1 MPRCRSLRR
10 RWFRAIISL
19 RAHHF
24 RRTAACRSVTSWLP
38 SAIAFADGAA
48 AAEQPCRPTW
58 PWSRPT
64 PPGSSTSA
72 SPTWPGPNIS
82 ASSATSRA
90 KPERTRCKAFNNR
103 FVPAPASIDRVTV
116 FVLPPAG
123 ERPEPD
129 VIGIIATSAPFRKD
143 RLLKTMIMDQAKDLG
158 GNVYGDENGL
168 TALYIPSDRLFA
180 VGPAAAIKRLTA
192 GGRSGS
198 GPLSPALATAA
209 GGKPF
214 VAAANPGVIPADVL
228 QHAPPQLQP
237 FVPLLSGKLI
247 TFVADFDRGTHL
259 DVRLKYSSEQS
270 AEDAERAA
278 HAGLEMARQASTRAG
293 PRLERQVESAGR
305 AEPGPARPIAR
316 GGGRARRARRPEP
329 GRRDPEVAADPPRR
343 QPSCGST

>member
-1 MPRCRSLRR
+1 MSHARRFAVASAFVFAGLAPAAEPALPPDLALVPADAAGFVHVRVADLARSE
-10 RWFRAIISL
+10 
-19 RAHHF
+19 HF
-24 RRTAACRSVTSWLP
+24 RDLRQLLSKAGEDAL
-38 SAIAFADGAA
+38 
-48 AAEQPCRPTW
+48 
-58 PWSRPT
+58 
-64 PPGSSTSA
+64 
-72 SPTWPGPNIS
+72 
-82 ASSATSRA
+82 
-90 KPERTRCKAFNNR
+90 KAFNSR

-129 VIGIIATSAPFRKD
+129 VIGIVATSAPFQKD

-158 GNVYGDENGL
+158 GNVYGDEHGL
-168 TALYIPSDRLFA
+168 TALYMPSDRLFA

-214 VAAANPGVIPADVL
+214 VAAANPGVIPADML
-228 QHAPPQLQP
+228 QHAPPQVQP

-247 TFVADFDRGTHL
+247 TVVADFDRGTHL

-278 HAGLEMARQASTRAG
+278 HAGLEMARQFLA
-293 PRLERQVESAGR
+293 QGR
-305 AEPGPARPIAR
+305 AELERKLNPPGAPNPAPLDQLPEAAAALV
-316 GGGRARRARRPEP
+316 GLGAEP
-329 GRRDPEVAADPPRR
+329 GRRNPEDPADQAGRR
-343 QPSCGST
+343 RPAS